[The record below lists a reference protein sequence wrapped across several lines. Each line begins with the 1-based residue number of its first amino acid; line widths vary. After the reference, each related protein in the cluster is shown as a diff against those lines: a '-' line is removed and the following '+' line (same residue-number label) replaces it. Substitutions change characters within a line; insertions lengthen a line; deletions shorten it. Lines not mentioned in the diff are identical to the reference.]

1 MALRHDRGRRGEDL
15 AARFFESLGW
25 TVVDRNWRT
34 GHVELDLVVRS
45 GCTIAF
51 VEVKTR
57 AYSGP
62 ESSEFDPL
70 DSLTPRKRRD
80 VERASAAW
88 VRMRPE
94 ALRGARTLRFD
105 AVAVELVPG
114 RPPKVR
120 HVPDAWRAGE
130 R

>member
-1 MALRHDRGRRGEDL
+1 MARLHDVGRWGEEL
-15 AARFFESLGW
+15 AARFFERLGW
-25 TVVDRNWRT
+25 TVLDRNWRF
-34 GHVELDLVVRS
+34 GPVELDLVVRS
-45 GCTIAF
+45 ATTIAF

-57 AYSGP
+57 SYLGTEAAD
-62 ESSEFDPL
+62 FDPL
-70 DSLTPRKRRD
+70 ESLTSRKRRE

-94 ALRGARTLRFD
+94 ALRGARTLRYD

-114 RPPKVR
+114 KLPNVR
-120 HVPDAWRAGE
+120 HLPDAWRPGE

>member
-1 MALRHDRGRRGEDL
+1 MASRHDRGRRGEDL
-15 AARFFESLGW
+15 ALRFLEGLGW
-25 TVVDRNWRT
+25 TLLDRNWRA
-34 GHVELDLVVRS
+34 GHAELDLVVRL
-45 GCTIAF
+45 GTTIAF

-62 ESSEFDPL
+62 ESPGFDPL
-70 DSLTPRKRRD
+70 DSVTYRKRRE

-88 VRMRPE
+88 VHLRPE

-114 RPPKVR
+114 RPAKVR
-120 HVPDAWRAGE
+120 HLPDAWRPGQ

>member
-1 MALRHDRGRRGEDL
+1 MALPHDRGRRGEDL
-15 AARFFESLGW
+15 AARFLEGLGW

-34 GHVELDLVVRS
+34 GHLELDLVVRS
-45 GCTIAF
+45 GSTIAF

-57 AYSGP
+57 AYSTQGV
-62 ESSEFDPL
+62 SAFDPL
-70 DSLTPRKRRD
+70 DSLTSGKRRD

-94 ALRGARTLRFD
+94 VLRGARTLRFD

-114 RPPKVR
+114 KPPTVR
-120 HVPDAWRAGE
+120 HVPDAWRPGE